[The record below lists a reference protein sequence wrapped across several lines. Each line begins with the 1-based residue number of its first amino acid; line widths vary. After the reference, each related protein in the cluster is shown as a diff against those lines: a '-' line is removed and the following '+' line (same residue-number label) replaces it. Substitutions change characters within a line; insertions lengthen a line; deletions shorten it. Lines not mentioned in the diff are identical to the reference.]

1 MPVIKKTLFDE
12 KLEKVNVLVNDTDP
26 NSKYF
31 KITELNDTFTGGKNA
46 FLIQGSEYLV
56 PDTIIK
62 IQIKDAN
69 GDTIYYEPGEGMVSS
84 SVNGES
90 FVSEY
95 YEGTSKV
102 VSVYIYPNK
111 TIDENGNPLD
121 GTAFGPATITI
132 LGELKEFESDGLIM
146 PIPSNW
152 TDTYNVKW
160 TKTINV
166 NPLLPNVTKIRFYKR
181 PFATIKEILQPLY
194 TFVGNTKVASSVTQS
209 FADIKLLNLET
220 FAGDVKRVKV
230 FRTSQGDISDY
241 DLIQDVLLESKELL
255 TTYGLSGSVVGNTG
269 IFTSETLQKYW
280 NTGSLTAQLTSSRV
294 ESGLKLS
301 GSGILR
307 YSQSLD
313 INSAN
318 TYELNLDAFY
328 SGSVD
333 SNLGIYLSSGSL
345 SSSIG
350 TLYGITPTKNLSD
363 VVIPFSIPNN
373 YPSASLYFSQSN
385 GEWHLGN
392 VSLKLS
398 QDTAFSP
405 DSISFITTMP
415 TILGNDVFNF
425 KFEFYDLNNNYV
437 PVFVT
442 QSATFV
448 GAPSTTNIDTNAII
462 SSSVSQSNAVLYQV
476 SSSIS
481 GTMTTYS
488 SSASSSILTL
498 SSSVSTSVLALTGS
512 ISSSLSS
519 SFGFTSSSVYTL
531 SSSVSASIA
540 AVSSSISQSVYQ
552 GLLPAFTRVQ
562 NLADGNYSGSFI
574 SGNIIYSPVIGGQLG
589 YFSTLFK
596 VGQSPNSIYLDAR
609 QTPRKIFIGGA
620 IPGGDT
626 EYSGAYNNPNTSV
639 YLDSNGQFSLKDKLT
654 FDGTNLS
661 VNGTINV
668 TGGNAATDTNA
679 LLYSVRAAASASIS
693 GSNALNAADRAAAS
707 ASISGSSALNA
718 AYRAADSASLSG
730 SSATAYALSQSTYR
744 YNQSTALLQTLADGG
759 YSGSFIG
766 STTIYSPNIG
776 GQNGYISNILR
787 VGQNGITLDGGNKA
801 IYVGS
806 GTYSNANTPFY
817 FASGST
823 NIFSLGDKLYWNG
836 STLIISGTIN
846 VTGGNAAT
854 DANALLYSQRAA
866 ASASISA
873 SAAQS
878 NAISTAAGDATTKAN
893 NAQSNAISTAAS
905 DATTKANTAYNNA
918 TAQLQLLADGGYSGS
933 FIGSTTIYSP
943 NIGGVNGYI
952 SNILRVGQNGITLDG
967 GNKKI
972 YVGSGTYGNALTP
985 FYFAS
990 GSTNIFSLGDK
1001 LTFDGSTLSVN
1012 GNITAT
1018 GGSFSGFM
1026 TAGTA
1031 KIGKDV
1037 SGTEDGLW
1045 LDSNNYWYAGEAK
1058 FRMGTANTYLT
1069 YDSGLGAPIFYA
1081 SSGVALWVDG
1091 DGTNPGFAALTV
1103 NDGGLKVYNTLAA
1116 NSGYAIDCIGSLRV
1130 NNNLQVGGSGSF
1142 TGDIISQASD
1152 KRLKENITTI
1162 TSALDKVHKIN
1173 GVYFNFTNEANKLNK
1188 NLSKNKQV
1196 GFLAQEIQ
1204 SVLPEIVKPA
1214 PFDIGSD
1221 GNSISGENYLTIQ
1234 YEKVVPL
1241 LLQAIKELKFE
1252 LDEIKKLIK

>member
-392 VSLKLS
+392 ISLKLS

-462 SSSVSQSNAVLYQV
+462 SASVSQSTVILYAA

-531 SSSVSASIA
+531 SSSVSASTSA
-540 AVSSSISQSVYQ
+540 LSSSISRSVYNSLTQ
-552 GLLPAFTRVQ
+552 SFTRVQ
-562 NLADGNYSGSFI
+562 QLADGNYSGSFI
-574 SGNIIYSPVIGGQLG
+574 SGNIIYAPVIGGQLG

-626 EYSGAYNNPNTSV
+626 EYSGAYNNSNTNV
-639 YLDSNGQFSLKDKLT
+639 YLDSSGQFSLKDKLT
-654 FDGTNLS
+654 FDTSGNLS
-661 VNGTINV
+661 VNGNITITNPSTANNGGKV
-668 TGGNAATDTNA
+668 GGFSNGDALTGGSIAGVTI
-679 LLYSVRAAASASIS
+679 ASTKI
-693 GSNALNAADRAAAS
+693 
-707 ASISGSSALNA
+707 
-718 AYRAADSASLSG
+718 Y
-730 SSATAYALSQSTYR
+730 
-744 YNQSTALLQTLADGG
+744 
-759 YSGSFIG
+759 IG
-766 STTIYSPNIG
+766 T
-776 GQNGYISNILR
+776 
-787 VGQNGITLDGGNKA
+787 
-801 IYVGS
+801 
-806 GTYSNANTPFY
+806 GTFANTNTGFY
-817 FASGST
+817 VDSSGQ
-823 NIFSLGDKLYWNG
+823 FSLKDKLYWNG
-836 STLIISGTIN
+836 TTLNIEGNVVITGGSTKTTIDSKITGADVNSNVTSISGGSITTGTVAAGRIDVSGVISAGGITVN
-846 VTGGNAAT
+846 SSAGITGGTVGGWAIT
-854 DANALLYSQRAA
+854 STQIQGGTISGGGDGSYTTTGIRLGSGGW
-866 ASASISA
+866 ISA
-873 SAAQS
+873 K
-878 NAISTAAGDATTKAN
+878 N
-893 NAQSNAISTAAS
+893 
-905 DATTKANTAYNNA
+905 
-918 TAQLQLLADGGYSGS
+918 
-933 FIGSTTIYSP
+933 F
-943 NIGGVNGYI
+943 YI
-952 SNILRVGQNGITLDG
+952 DS
-967 GNKKI
+967 
-972 YVGSGTYGNALTP
+972 SGNAS
-985 FYFAS
+985 FR
-990 GSTNIFSLGDK
+990 
-1001 LTFDGSTLSVN
+1001 

-1018 GGSFSGFM
+1018 GGSFSGYV
-1026 TAGTA
+1026 TAGTM
-1031 KIGKDV
+1031 KIGASV
-1037 SGTEDGLW
+1037 SGTDNGIYI
-1045 LDSNNYWYAGEAK
+1045 DTNNYWLDGEGRFK
-1058 FRMGTANTYLT
+1058 VGNGTKYLSWAST
-1069 YDSGLGAPIFYA
+1069 EGVVAQA
-1081 SSGVALWVDG
+1081 SSGVALWVSSN
-1091 DGTNPGFAALTV
+1091 GTNSAYAALTV

-1116 NSGYAIDCIGSLRV
+1116 NSGKAIDC
-1130 NNNLQVGGSGSF
+1130 VGGLSSGNITVSGAITATGNITAYYSDERLKTKLGNIDNAVNKISKLNGFYYINNELANSF
-1142 TGDIISQASD
+1142 GYNDTKTQLGLSAQEVQNIFPDIIS
-1152 KRLKENITTI
+1152 L
-1162 TSALDKVHKIN
+1162 
-1173 GVYFNFTNEANKLNK
+1173 
-1188 NLSKNKQV
+1188 
-1196 GFLAQEIQ
+1196 
-1204 SVLPEIVKPA
+1204 A
-1214 PFDIGSD
+1214 PFDMKDNTTDESK
-1221 GNSISGENYLTIQ
+1221 SGENYLTID
-1234 YEKVVPL
+1234 YSKLVPVL
-1241 LLQAIKELKFE
+1241 VEAIKELKAEIEE
-1252 LDEIKKLIK
+1252 LKRNK

>member
-1 MPVIKKTLFDE
+1 
-12 KLEKVNVLVNDTDP
+12 
-26 NSKYF
+26 
-31 KITELNDTFTGGKNA
+31 
-46 FLIQGSEYLV
+46 
-56 PDTIIK
+56 
-62 IQIKDAN
+62 
-69 GDTIYYEPGEGMVSS
+69 
-84 SVNGES
+84 
-90 FVSEY
+90 
-95 YEGTSKV
+95 
-102 VSVYIYPNK
+102 
-111 TIDENGNPLD
+111 
-121 GTAFGPATITI
+121 
-132 LGELKEFESDGLIM
+132 
-146 PIPSNW
+146 
-152 TDTYNVKW
+152 
-160 TKTINV
+160 
-166 NPLLPNVTKIRFYKR
+166 
-181 PFATIKEILQPLY
+181 
-194 TFVGNTKVASSVTQS
+194 
-209 FADIKLLNLET
+209 
-220 FAGDVKRVKV
+220 
-230 FRTSQGDISDY
+230 
-241 DLIQDVLLESKELL
+241 
-255 TTYGLSGSVVGNTG
+255 
-269 IFTSETLQKYW
+269 
-280 NTGSLTAQLTSSRV
+280 
-294 ESGLKLS
+294 
-301 GSGILR
+301 
-307 YSQSLD
+307 
-313 INSAN
+313 
-318 TYELNLDAFY
+318 
-328 SGSVD
+328 
-333 SNLGIYLSSGSL
+333 
-345 SSSIG
+345 
-350 TLYGITPTKNLSD
+350 
-363 VVIPFSIPNN
+363 
-373 YPSASLYFSQSN
+373 
-385 GEWHLGN
+385 
-392 VSLKLS
+392 
-398 QDTAFSP
+398 
-405 DSISFITTMP
+405 MP

-448 GAPSTTNIDTNAII
+448 GAPAANIDTNAII

-488 SSASSSILTL
+488 SSASGSLGIVSGSVFNL
-498 SSSVSTSVLALTGS
+498 SGSVSTSVLLLTSS

-540 AVSSSISQSVYQ
+540 GVSSSISQSVYQ

-693 GSNALNAADRAAAS
+693 GSNALNAA
-707 ASISGSSALNA
+707 
-718 AYRAADSASLSG
+718 YRAADSASLSG

-776 GQNGYISNILR
+776 GQNGYISNILK

-905 DATTKANTAYNNA
+905 DATTKANNAYNNA

-972 YVGSGTYGNALTP
+972 YVGSGTYGNTNTP

-990 GSTNIFSLGDK
+990 GSTNIFSLGNK

-1031 KIGKDV
+1031 KFGV
-1037 SGTEDGLW
+1037 GVTSGNDGLY
-1045 LDSNNYWYAGEAK
+1045 LDANNYWYSGAGRFK
-1058 FRMGTANTYLT
+1058 MG
-1069 YDSGLGAPIFYA
+1069 DSGNYLSWDSTPGNEGVIVQGDGPGAALYVNA
-1081 SSGVALWVDG
+1081 SGVG
-1091 DGTNPGFAALTV
+1091 SSYAALYV
-1103 NDGGLKVYNTLAA
+1103 NDGGLRAA
-1116 NSGYAIDCIGSLRV
+1116 NTSVTMNGGYAIDCVGSLNV
-1130 NNNLQVGGSGSF
+1130 NSNLRVGGSGSF

-1162 TSALDKVHKIN
+1162 TSALDKVDKIN
-1173 GVYFNFTNEANKLNK
+1173 GVYFNFTDEANELNK
-1188 NLSKNKQV
+1188 NLTKNKQV

>member
-111 TIDENGNPLD
+111 TIDENGNPSD

-132 LGELKEFESDGLIM
+132 LGELKEYESDGLIM

-160 TKTINV
+160 TKTVNV

-181 PFATIKEILQPLY
+181 PSVTIKEILQPLY
-194 TFVGNTKVASSVTQS
+194 TIVGDTKVASSVTQS
-209 FADIKLLNLET
+209 FADIKLSNLET

-301 GSGILR
+301 GSGIFR
-307 YSQSLD
+307 YTSSLD

-333 SNLGIYLSSGSL
+333 SNLGIYLSSGSV

-350 TLYGITPTKNLSD
+350 TLYGISPTKNLKD
-363 VVIPFSIPNN
+363 TVIPFTIASN

-462 SSSVSQSNAVLYQV
+462 SASVSQSTVILYAA

-531 SSSVSASIA
+531 SSSVSASTSA
-540 AVSSSISQSVYQ
+540 LSSSISRSVYNSLTQ
-552 GLLPAFTRVQ
+552 SFTYVQ
-562 NLADGNYSGSFI
+562 RLADGNYSGSFI
-574 SGNIIYSPVIGGQLG
+574 SGNIIYAPVIGGQLG

-626 EYSGAYNNPNTSV
+626 EYSGAYNNSNTSV
-639 YLDSNGQFSLKDKLT
+639 YLDSSGQFSLGNKLSY
-654 FDGTNLS
+654 DGTNLS

-679 LLYSVRAAASASIS
+679 LLYAA
-693 GSNALNAADRAAAS
+693 
-707 ASISGSSALNA
+707 
-718 AYRAADSASLSG
+718 
-730 SSATAYALSQSTYR
+730 
-744 YNQSTALLQTLADGG
+744 
-759 YSGSFIG
+759 
-766 STTIYSPNIG
+766 
-776 GQNGYISNILR
+776 
-787 VGQNGITLDGGNKA
+787 
-801 IYVGS
+801 
-806 GTYSNANTPFY
+806 
-817 FASGST
+817 
-823 NIFSLGDKLYWNG
+823 
-836 STLIISGTIN
+836 
-846 VTGGNAAT
+846 
-854 DANALLYSQRAA
+854 RAA

-878 NAISTAAGDATTKAN
+878 NAISTAA
-893 NAQSNAISTAAS
+893 S
-905 DATTKANTAYNNA
+905 DATTKANLAITTSAISASNA
-918 TAQLQLLADGGYSGS
+918 ALSASNAFTNAKAVADSIANGSYSGGTLIS
-933 FIGSTTIYSP
+933 ATSIISP
-943 NIGGVNGYI
+943 VIAGAAGYI
-952 SNILRVGQNGITLDG
+952 SNVFKVGNAGITLDG
-967 GNKKI
+967 ANKAI
-972 YVGSGTYGNALTP
+972 YIGTGTYNNTNTG
-985 FYFAS
+985 FYVDS
-990 GSTNIFSLGDK
+990 NSNFSLKDK
-1001 LTFDGSTLSVN
+1001 LTWDGSTLSITGNINVAGGN
-1012 GNITAT
+1012 AATNSALTSSLGNKYDASNPSGFQNNGDAKTAGSVGGWVITSTQIQGGTISGGGDGSYTTTGIRLGSGGWISAKNFYIDSSGNASFRGNITAT
-1018 GGSFSGFM
+1018 GGSFSGYLTIGSNNM
-1026 TAGTA
+1026 
-1031 KIGKDV
+1031 KIGTDV
-1037 SGTEDGLW
+1037 SGTDDGIYI
-1045 LDSNNYWYAGEAK
+1045 DANNYWVDSGGDTK
-1058 FRMGTANTYLT
+1058 FKFGTSTT
-1069 YDSGLGAPIFYA
+1069 SISYDSGYGGPLAYA
-1081 SSGVALWVDG
+1081 TTGTALWVQSNGTNSGVA
-1091 DGTNPGFAALTV
+1091 ALNV
-1103 NDGGLKVYNTLAA
+1103 FDGGIKANNSKAA
-1116 NSGYAIDCIGSLRV
+1116 NSGYAIQTGGTNGGIYIA
-1130 NNNLQVGGSGSF
+1130 GSGSF

-1152 KRLKENITTI
+1152 KRLKENIITI
-1162 TSALDKVHKIN
+1162 TSALDTVDKIN
-1173 GVYFNFTNEANKLNK
+1173 GVYFNFTDEANKLNK
-1188 NLSKNKQV
+1188 NLSKNRQV

-1204 SVLPEIVKPA
+1204 SVLPEIVRPA
-1214 PFDIGSD
+1214 PFDIDGD
-1221 GNSISGENYLTIQ
+1221 GNSISGKNYLTIQ